1 MQQLGKRILLN
12 LTFLKPY
19 TCLSPFSSTNNGTF
33 HGNSNNATNTTTNTY
48 TTKTPEQ
55 LAAERAAA
63 ERERQREEYY
73 ATYDVMTGVRI
84 AATLGCFFAFMVFLI
99 AYKSRNK
106 DDGMNV
112 SFGSDAF

>member
-1 MQQLGKRILLN
+1 M
-12 LTFLKPY
+12 
-19 TCLSPFSSTNNGTF
+19 
-33 HGNSNNATNTTTNTY
+33 
-48 TTKTPEQ
+48 
-55 LAAERAAA
+55 AAERAAA

-112 SFGSDAF
+112 SIKCATGFLKRFNTCFVW

>member
-1 MQQLGKRILLN
+1 M
-12 LTFLKPY
+12 T
-19 TCLSPFSSTNNGTF
+19 SSSNNGTY
-33 HGNSNNATNTTTNTY
+33 HGRNATNASTSTTSSYSN
-48 TTKTPEQ
+48 KTPEQ

-63 ERERQREEYY
+63 AREREREEFY

-112 SFGSDAF
+112 SLLESCVGNVIEILKVTF